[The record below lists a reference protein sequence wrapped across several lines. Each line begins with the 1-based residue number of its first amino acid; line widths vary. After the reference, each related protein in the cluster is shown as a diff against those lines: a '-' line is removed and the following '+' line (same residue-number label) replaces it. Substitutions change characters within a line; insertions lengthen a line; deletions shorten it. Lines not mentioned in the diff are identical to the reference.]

1 METRS
6 KTQQTRDESRPG
18 TPLSTPEEIPVTGHG
33 PESCATECMICL
45 EPVEGNKN
53 IFVTECDHTFHASC
67 MVKQLRHSS
76 KCPVCRHKL
85 GPNPTKVPEFDEEVI
100 ASLIQTAFN
109 SPVNRDDYFG
119 GQTGFAARHY
129 RAVEGLLPPSY
140 RHPDWNQLEYYVRNA
155 QANIMDRILMRF
167 GTTLCQHFGDWLV
180 FQSQDPDE
188 EAEAEGVEAE
198 GVEAEVEVG
207 TEGVEVGTEAE
218 DDAEQTEV
226 VNRNELPLP
235 HHGDTD
241 SENDEDE
248 SYFQESQEMWVP
260 ESQLDATLDV
270 EMDMNMINQGEGLNT
285 PPRAASPVAPPPL
298 FRARQVNSAQQQ
310 ERLIQNMMDL
320 LFNAQNPPA
329 SRTLFDDSGRIPFP
343 PFPR

>member
-6 KTQQTRDESRPG
+6 KTQQKNDKSRPG

-33 PESCATECMICL
+33 PESSTTECMICL

-100 ASLIQTAFN
+100 ESLIQTAIN

-129 RAVEGLLPPSY
+129 RAIEGLLPPSY
-140 RHPDWNQLEYYVRNA
+140 RHPDWNQLEYNVRNA
-155 QANIMDRILMRF
+155 QSNIMDRILMRF

-198 GVEAEVEVG
+198 SVEAG
-207 TEGVEVGTEAE
+207 TEPE
-218 DDAEQTEV
+218 DDVEQLENETQSPDV

-235 HHGDTD
+235 PHGDTD

-248 SYFQESQEMWVP
+248 SYFQESQDMWVP
-260 ESQLDATLDV
+260 ESQLNATLDV
-270 EMDMNMINQGEGLNT
+270 EMDMNIINEGEGLNT

-298 FRARQVNSAQQQ
+298 FRARQVNSGQQQ

-320 LFNAQNPPA
+320 LFNAQNPNA
-329 SRTLFDDSGRIPFP
+329 SRTLFDDSGHIPFP

>member
-6 KTQQTRDESRPG
+6 KTQQKSDESRPG
-18 TPLSTPEEIPVTGHG
+18 TPLSTPEEILVTGHG
-33 PESCATECMICL
+33 PETCATECMICL

-53 IFVTECDHTFHASC
+53 IFVTTCDHTFHGSC

-100 ASLIQTAFN
+100 ESLIQTAFN

-129 RAVEGLLPPSY
+129 RAIEGLLPPSY
-140 RHPDWNQLEYYVRNA
+140 RHPDWNQLEYNIRNA

-198 GVEAEVEVG
+198 
-207 TEGVEVGTEAE
+207 VGTEAE
-218 DDAEQTEV
+218 DDAEQSEV

-235 HHGDTD
+235 THGDTD

-260 ESQLDATLDV
+260 ESQLNATLDV
-270 EMDMNMINQGEGLNT
+270 EIDMNMINEGEGLNT

-298 FRARQVNSAQQQ
+298 FRARQVNSGQQQ
-310 ERLIQNMMDL
+310 ERLIQNMMDF

-329 SRTLFDDSGRIPFP
+329 SRTLFDDSGHIPFP
-343 PFPR
+343 QFPR

>member
-6 KTQQTRDESRPG
+6 KTQQKRDESRPG
-18 TPLSTPEEIPVTGHG
+18 TPLSTPEEIPITGPG
-33 PESCATECMICL
+33 PESCTTECMICL

-129 RAVEGLLPPSY
+129 RAIEGLLPPSY
-140 RHPDWNQLEYYVRNA
+140 RHPDWNQLEYNVRNA

-188 EAEAEGVEAE
+188 EVEAEAEAE
-198 GVEAEVEVG
+198 LSENE
-207 TEGVEVGTEAE
+207 T
-218 DDAEQTEV
+218 QSPEV

-248 SYFQESQEMWVP
+248 SYFQESQDMWVP
-260 ESQLDATLDV
+260 ESQLEATLEA
-270 EMDMNMINQGEGLNT
+270 EMDMNMINEGEGLNT

-298 FRARQVNSAQQQ
+298 FRARQVNSGQQQ

-320 LFNAQNPPA
+320 LFNAQNPHA

>member
-6 KTQQTRDESRPG
+6 KTQQKRDESRPG
-18 TPLSTPEEIPVTGHG
+18 TPLSTPEEILVTGDS
-33 PESCATECMICL
+33 PESCAKECMICL

-85 GPNPTKVPEFDEEVI
+85 GPNPTQVPEFDEEVI

-129 RAVEGLLPPSY
+129 RAIEGLLPPSY
-140 RHPDWNQLEYYVRNA
+140 RHPDWNQLEYNVRNA

-188 EAEAEGVEAE
+188 EGEAEGVEAE
-198 GVEAEVEVG
+198 GVDGEVG
-207 TEGVEVGTEAE
+207 TEPETDVQ
-218 DDAEQTEV
+218 QTEV
-226 VNRNELPLP
+226 VNRNELPLSA
-235 HHGDTD
+235 HGDTD
-241 SENDEDE
+241 SENNEDE
-248 SYFQESQEMWVP
+248 SYFQESQDMWVP
-260 ESQLDATLDV
+260 ESQLEATLEV
-270 EMDMNMINQGEGLNT
+270 EMDLNMINEGEGLNT

-298 FRARQVNSAQQQ
+298 FRARQVNSGQQQ

-320 LFNAQNPPA
+320 LFNAQNPHA
-329 SRTLFDDSGRIPFP
+329 SRTLFDDSARIPFP